1 MRTVSIEIFRTNVQ
15 RARDAIMLANV
26 LFERM
31 PGSHI
36 SFDLDD
42 CDKILRVKHT
52 TIIPHEVTN
61 LLRLH
66 GFICEVLED

>member
-1 MRTVSIEIFRTNVQ
+1 MSAITIEIFRTNVQ

-31 PGSHI
+31 PGSHV

-42 CDKILRVKHT
+42 CDKILRIQHSKVIAT
-52 TIIPHEVTN
+52 EITS
-61 LLRLH
+61 LFQLH
-66 GFICEVLED
+66 GFSCEVLED